1 MISNLAHVDPSAKI
15 GNNVTIMP
23 FAFVDKNVEI
33 GDDSV
38 IMPYAGLFNGT
49 IIGKRNTIYCNAM
62 IGVEPQDFHYKGDDS
77 KVIIG
82 DDNKIRENVVIARG
96 TYTDGATRIGDGN
109 FIMEKVHICHDVVI
123 NNRCVIGIGTIIAG
137 NCFIEDEVIM
147 SNSVVLHQNNRIGTL
162 ALIQS
167 GCRVQKDVPPYII
180 TSGNPVTY
188 HGVNAVILERKHVGD
203 RIMRHI
209 ANAYRLIFSS
219 DTSLQDVVIKI
230 EEQIPKSDEINKI
243 IDFVGNSKHD
253 IIQTKF

>member
-96 TYTDGATRIGDGN
+96 TYTDGATRIGDGSSRVPA
-109 FIMEKVHICHDVVI
+109 ERLRPAW
-123 NNRCVIGIGTIIAG
+123 RCASCRPTRRMCRAKSSAG
-137 NCFIEDEVIM
+137 
-147 SNSVVLHQNNRIGTL
+147 
-162 ALIQS
+162 A
-167 GCRVQKDVPPYII
+167 
-180 TSGNPVTY
+180 
-188 HGVNAVILERKHVGD
+188 
-203 RIMRHI
+203 
-209 ANAYRLIFSS
+209 
-219 DTSLQDVVIKI
+219 
-230 EEQIPKSDEINKI
+230 
-243 IDFVGNSKHD
+243 
-253 IIQTKF
+253 

>member
-62 IGVEPQDFHYKGDDS
+62 IGVEPQDFHYKGADS

-96 TYTDGATRIGDGN
+96 TYTDGCSA
-109 FIMEKVHICHDVVI
+109 
-123 NNRCVIGIGTIIAG
+123 
-137 NCFIEDEVIM
+137 
-147 SNSVVLHQNNRIGTL
+147 LHNYQR
-162 ALIQS
+162 
-167 GCRVQKDVPPYII
+167 
-180 TSGNPVTY
+180 
-188 HGVNAVILERKHVGD
+188 
-203 RIMRHI
+203 
-209 ANAYRLIFSS
+209 
-219 DTSLQDVVIKI
+219 
-230 EEQIPKSDEINKI
+230 
-243 IDFVGNSKHD
+243 
-253 IIQTKF
+253 